1 MNGKRDKILA
11 ILLLLVCSAISQ
23 ARIKLVALPERA
35 ATVIRLDNPR
45 ATLIEEERVL
55 TLQEGV
61 NKVDFSWKGVSIDA
75 DSIRL
80 RPIGHPDPPPQLSA
94 KAEAGGA
101 GKVTL
106 LSVSYPPGE
115 AALVWDISSDSDYAE
130 TVRISY
136 LLSNIDR
143 LITYKAIADK
153 PETYVDLKSFLV
165 LRNFSGEDF
174 DRARVLLDYG
184 EAFEQGI
191 DHEETKRMLFLKAD
205 KVPITK
211 VWTFDAAKLPW
222 DPEKLPAPA
231 SPDASRGGGENR
243 NVGIPVSY
251 RIVNN
256 ANSKLGEFALWGG
269 KARLFQDDGH
279 DSTIFL
285 GEDVTGL
292 VPVGEKME
300 LYIGDSR
307 DIVVTQRKMTDAQIN
322 IRRNNKDKIILYDT
336 DEVITA
342 RIENFK
348 DSPAILTVIQHIP
361 GQPAATVRQHGEWD
375 MEKCNMKYK
384 KKDANTLEFEIELP
398 ARTEEGPAVKELKMH
413 YHRRNVRP

>member
-1 MNGKRDKILA
+1 MNKVKRQIFLIA
-11 ILLLLVCSAISQ
+11 AVLVFATSAE
-23 ARIKLVALPERA
+23 ARIKLVTLPERA
-35 ATVIRLDNPR
+35 ATVIRLDNPQ

-55 TLQEGV
+55 MLQKGV

-80 RPIGHPDPPPQLSA
+80 SVLDHPD
-94 KAEAGGA
+94 
-101 GKVTL
+101 KVTL

-115 AALVWDISSDSDYAE
+115 AALVWQISSDSDYAE

-143 LITYKAIADK
+143 LVTYKAIADK
-153 PETYVDLKSFLV
+153 AETAVDLSSFLV

-174 DRARVLLDYG
+174 DKATVLLDYG

-191 DHEETKRMLFLKAD
+191 DHEQTKQMLFLKVP
-205 KVPITK
+205 KVPIHK
-211 VWTFDAAKLPW
+211 VWTFDAAVLPW
-222 DPEKLPAPA
+222 DPKRL
-231 SPDASRGGGENR
+231 ENR

-251 RIVNN
+251 EITNDAR
-256 ANSKLGEFALWGG
+256 SGLGKFALWGG

-279 DSTIFL
+279 GSTIFL
-285 GEDVTGL
+285 GEDTAAL
-292 VPVGEKME
+292 MPVGEKMK

-307 DIVVTQRKMTDAQIN
+307 DIVVTQRKMKDRRIN
-322 IRRNNKDKIILYDT
+322 PRKNDKGKVILYDT

-342 RIENFK
+342 KIENFK
-348 DSPAILTVIQHIP
+348 DSAATLTMLQHIP
-361 GQPAATVRQHGEWD
+361 GQWD
-375 MEKCNMKYK
+375 MEKCNMKYER
-384 KKDANTLEFEIELP
+384 KDSETLEFKIKL
-398 ARTEEGPAVKELKMH
+398 AGHSTKELKMH

>member
-1 MNGKRDKILA
+1 MNSKRNKLMVIV
-11 ILLLLVCSAISQ
+11 LLLVGSAISHG
-23 ARIKLVALPERA
+23 RIKLVALPERA

-55 TLQEGV
+55 TLQKGL
-61 NKVDFSWKGVSIDA
+61 NKVDFSWKAVSIDA

-80 RPIGHPDPPPQLSA
+80 RAIDHP
-94 KAEAGGA
+94 GN
-101 GKVTL
+101 VTL
-106 LSVSYPPGE
+106 LNVSYPPNE
-115 AALVWDISSDSDYAE
+115 AALVWEISSDGDYAE

-153 PETYVDLKSFLV
+153 AETAVDLKSYLV

-174 DRARVLLDYG
+174 AKARVLLDYG

-191 DHEETKRMLFLKAD
+191 DHEETKQMLFLKAG

-211 VWTFDAAKLPW
+211 IWTFDAAKLPW
-222 DPEKLPAPA
+222 DPEQL
-231 SPDASRGGGENR
+231 ENR

-251 RIVNN
+251 RIVND
-256 ANSKLGEFALWGG
+256 AKSKLGEFALWGG

-279 DSTIFL
+279 ESTIFL
-285 GEDVTGL
+285 GEDVTAL

-307 DIVVTQRKMTDAQIN
+307 DIVVTQRKMQDTKIN
-322 IRRNNKDKIILYDT
+322 IKRTTDRRNPQIVLHDT
-336 DEVITA
+336 NEIITA
-342 RIENFK
+342 KIENFK
-348 DSPAILTVIQHIP
+348 DSPAVLTMIQHIP
-361 GQPAATVRQHGEWD
+361 GQWD

-384 KKDANTLEFEIELP
+384 KKDANTLEFEIKLP
-398 ARTEEGPAVKELKMH
+398 ARTEDGPATKELTMH
-413 YHRRNVRP
+413 YNRRNIRPGVTR

>member
-1 MNGKRDKILA
+1 MNAKKMKLMVIMV
-11 ILLLLVCSAISQ
+11 LLVCSVICQ

-35 ATVIRLDNPR
+35 ATVIRLDNPW

-55 TLQEGV
+55 TLQNGL

-80 RPIGHPDPPPQLSA
+80 RPLDHSD
-94 KAEAGGA
+94 
-101 GKVTL
+101 KVKL
-106 LSVSYPPGE
+106 LSVSYPPNE
-115 AALVWDISSDSDYAE
+115 AALVWDIGSEGDYAE

-153 PETYVDLKSFLV
+153 PETAVELTSFLV

-174 DRARVLLDYG
+174 DKARVLLDYG
-184 EAFEQGI
+184 ESFEQGI
-191 DHEETKRMLFLKAD
+191 SHEETKQMLFLRPV
-205 KVPITK
+205 KVPIIK
-211 VWTFDAAKLPW
+211 VWKFDAAIQPW
-222 DPEKLPAPA
+222 DPEKL
-231 SPDASRGGGENR
+231 ENQ

-251 RIVNN
+251 RIKNDP
-256 ANSKLGEFALWGG
+256 NSGLGKYALWGG

-307 DIVVTQRKMTDAQIN
+307 DIVVTQRKMKDEQIN
-322 IRRNNKDKIILYDT
+322 LIKNNDDKVVLFNT
-336 DEVITA
+336 DEIITA
-342 RIENFK
+342 KIENFK
-348 DSPAILTVIQHIP
+348 DSPAVLTMVQHIP
-361 GQPAATVRQHGEWD
+361 GQWD
-375 MEKCNMKYK
+375 MEECNLQYV
-384 KKDANTLEFEIELP
+384 KKDAGTLEFEIKLP
-398 ARTEEGPAVKELKMH
+398 ARTQAGPAAKELTIR

>member
-1 MNGKRDKILA
+1 MNGKTIKLIA
-11 ILLLLVCSAISQ
+11 VILLLGGTVSQ

-35 ATVIRLDNPR
+35 ATVIRLDNPN

-55 TLQEGV
+55 TLQKGL
-61 NKVDFSWKGVSIDA
+61 NKVDFSWKGVFIDA

-80 RPIGHPDPPPQLSA
+80 QAIDHPNQ
-94 KAEAGGA
+94 
-101 GKVTL
+101 VTL
-106 LSVSYPPGE
+106 LSVSYPPNE
-115 AALVWDISSDSDYAE
+115 ASLVWDISSESDYAE

-153 PETYVDLKSFLV
+153 AETYIDLKSYLV

-174 DRARVLLDYG
+174 DKARVLLDYG

-191 DHEETKRMLFLKAD
+191 DHEETKQMLFLKSP

-211 VWTFDAAKLPW
+211 VWKFDSALQPW
-222 DPEKLPAPA
+222 DPEKL
-231 SPDASRGGGENR
+231 ENQ

-251 RIVNN
+251 RVVNETKN
-256 ANSKLGEFALWGG
+256 GLGEFALWGG

-285 GEDVTGL
+285 GEDTTGL

-322 IRRNNKDKIILYDT
+322 IRRNNQQRVVLYDT
-336 DEVITA
+336 DEEITA
-342 RIENFK
+342 KIENFK
-348 DSPAILTVIQHIP
+348 DSPAVLTMIQHIP
-361 GQPAATVRQHGEWD
+361 GQWD
-375 MEKCNMKYK
+375 MESCNMKYE
-384 KKDANTLEFEIELP
+384 KKDASTLEFEITLP
-398 ARTEEGPAVKELKMH
+398 ARTTSGPAVQELKMH
-413 YHRRNVRP
+413 YHRRNIRPGQEPPMPMPMATPPMIRR

>member
-1 MNGKRDKILA
+1 MYGKRIKVIS
-11 ILLLLVCSAISQ
+11 IVLLLVCSGISQ
-23 ARIKLVALPERA
+23 GRIKLVALPERA

-55 TLQEGV
+55 TLQKGL

-80 RPIGHPDPPPQLSA
+80 RTLDHPN
-94 KAEAGGA
+94 
-101 GKVTL
+101 KVTL
-106 LSVSYPPGE
+106 LSVSYPPNE

-153 PETYVDLKSFLV
+153 AETFVDLKSYLV

-174 DRARVLLDYG
+174 DKARVLLDYG
-184 EAFEQGI
+184 DAFEQGI
-191 DHEETKRMLFLKAD
+191 DHEETKRMLFLKSP

-211 VWTFDAAKLPW
+211 IWTFDAARLPW
-222 DPEKLPAPA
+222 DPEKL
-231 SPDASRGGGENR
+231 ENK

-251 RIVNN
+251 RIVND
-256 ANSKLGEFALWGG
+256 AKSGLGQFALWGG

-279 DSTIFL
+279 ESTIFL

-292 VPVGEKME
+292 VPVGEKTE

-307 DIVVTQRKMTDAQIN
+307 DIVVTQRKMADTRIN
-322 IRRNNKDKIILYDT
+322 IRRNKKNQIILYDT
-336 DEVITA
+336 DEQITA
-342 RIENFK
+342 KIENFK
-348 DSPAILTVIQHIP
+348 DGPAVLTMIQHIP
-361 GQPAATVRQHGEWD
+361 GQWD
-375 MEKCNMKYK
+375 MDKCNMKYE
-384 KKDANTLEFEIELP
+384 KKDANTLEFEIKLP
-398 ARTEEGPAVKELKMH
+398 ARTESGPAVKELKMH
-413 YHRRNVRP
+413 YHRRNIRP

>member
-1 MNGKRDKILA
+1 MNDKRNKLMVIV
-11 ILLLLVCSAISQ
+11 LLFVCSTISHG
-23 ARIKLVALPERA
+23 RIKLVALPERA
-35 ATVIRLDNPR
+35 ATVIRLDNPQ

-55 TLQEGV
+55 TLQKGI
-61 NKVDFSWKGVSIDA
+61 NKVDFSWKSVAIDA

-80 RPIGHPDPPPQLSA
+80 RALDHPD
-94 KAEAGGA
+94 
-101 GKVTL
+101 KVTL
-106 LSVSYPPGE
+106 LSVSYPPNE

-143 LITYKAIADK
+143 LITYKAVADK
-153 PETYVDLKSFLV
+153 PETFVDLKSYLV

-174 DRARVLLDYG
+174 DKARVLLDYG

-191 DHEETKRMLFLKAD
+191 AHEETKQMLFLKAP

-211 VWTFDAAKLPW
+211 VWKFDAALLPW
-222 DPEKLPAPA
+222 DPEQL
-231 SPDASRGGGENR
+231 ENQ

-251 RIVNN
+251 RIVNEAKSN
-256 ANSKLGEFALWGG
+256 LGEFALWGG

-279 DSTIFL
+279 ESTIFL
-285 GEDVTGL
+285 GEDTTGL

-307 DIVVTQRKMTDAQIN
+307 DIVVTQRKMQDTRVVTHKNSRGDVV
-322 IRRNNKDKIILYDT
+322 LYDT
-336 DEVITA
+336 NEQITA
-342 RIENFK
+342 KIENFK
-348 DSPAILTVIQHIP
+348 DSLAILTMIQHIP
-361 GQPAATVRQHGEWD
+361 GQWD
-375 MEKCNMKYK
+375 MESCNMKYE

-398 ARTEEGPAVKELKMH
+398 ARSETGPAVKELKMT
-413 YHRRNVRP
+413 YHRRHLRPGREPQLPTPTRR